1 MDVADLGALR
11 AIEERVTGKK
21 VKVPVP
27 VHHPATVPL
36 SQHALPH
43 GAGIHQPKVLS
54 KKKKIMPQVVKRPVS
69 ANVPSFGPQTV
80 PPIRQQ
86 TSSARRP
93 LFPAHKDRAAQHPED
108 RLRSLIQH
116 LNRIHG

>member
-21 VKVPVP
+21 LKVPAP
-27 VHHPATVPL
+27 VHHSATAPF

-43 GAGIHQPKVLS
+43 GSGIRQPKVL
-54 KKKKIMPQVVKRPVS
+54 KKKKQVVSQVVKRRVS
-69 ANVPSFGPQTV
+69 ANVPPFGPQTI

-93 LFPAHKDRAAQHPED
+93 QFPED
-108 RLRSLIQH
+108 RLLSLIRLQNKH
-116 LNRIHG
+116 FGG